1 MDGPTGSG
9 PRGVDR
15 VPMSGA
21 WRPGDPPGRRQ
32 FLTIAQDRPLALEG
46 GGALRDVTIA
56 YETWGQ
62 LADDAGNAILV
73 CHALTGDSHLAGRI
87 GPGHAT
93 PGWWDEL
100 VGPGRTLDTNRHFIV
115 CANVLGGCQGSTG
128 PSSTDPATGR
138 PYGPRFPV
146 VTIRDMVRT
155 QAALADHLR
164 VDRWLAVVGG
174 SMGGMQV
181 VEWAVMFPHRVKAI
195 AALATNTAATAEQ
208 IAFSSVQRHTIALDP
223 GWRGGEYYDAT
234 DGGDAEGGGMGEG
247 PQQGLSLARQLAQV
261 TYRSESVFAERFGR
275 GVLDELDFTQ
285 WQRFDVEG
293 YLHYHGQKLGRRF
306 DANTYLAVTKA
317 MDLHDLGRGRGGVH
331 RALGRVQAQVL
342 AMGVDSDRLYPTY
355 QQRDI
360 VEGVRSHGGQA
371 RYVEINSPDGHD
383 GFLLATDQVAAALT
397 PFLDEVE
404 KSDA

>member
-1 MDGPTGSG
+1 MDGPTGPG

-15 VPMSGA
+15 LPVTGA
-21 WRPGDPPGRRQ
+21 WRPGDHPGRRR
-32 FLTIAQDRPLALEG
+32 FLTIAEDRPLALEG

-73 CHALTGDSHLAGRI
+73 CHAITGDSHLAGRM
-87 GPGHAT
+87 GPGHPTA
-93 PGWWDEL
+93 GWWDAL
-100 VGPGRTLDTNRHFIV
+100 VGPGRALDTNRHFIV
-115 CANVLGGCQGSTG
+115 CANVLGGCQGTTG
-128 PSSTDPATGR
+128 PSSLDPATGR
-138 PYGPRFPV
+138 PYASRFPG
-146 VTIRDMVRT
+146 VTIRDIVRT

-181 VEWAVMFPHRVKAI
+181 LEWAVMFPERVKAI
-195 AALATNTAATAEQ
+195 ATLASTSAATAQQ
-208 IAFSSVQRHTIALDP
+208 IAYSSIQRHAIATDP

-234 DGGDAEGGGMGEG
+234 DGDG

-261 TYRSESVFAERFGR
+261 TYRTEGVFAERFGR

-293 YLHYHGQKLGRRF
+293 YLHYHGQKLVRRF
-306 DANTYLAVTKA
+306 DANTYLVLSKA

-331 RALGRVQAQVL
+331 RALGRVRAHVL
-342 AMGVDSDRLYPTY
+342 SMGVDSDALYPTY
-355 QQRDI
+355 LQRDI
-360 VEGVRSHGGQA
+360 AEGIRSYGRPA

-383 GFLLATDQVAAALT
+383 GFLLATDQVAATLG
-397 PFLDEVE
+397 PFLEEVE

>member
-1 MDGPTGSG
+1 MDGPTGTG

-15 VPMSGA
+15 LPVTGA
-21 WRPGDPPGRRQ
+21 WRPGDPTGRRR

-46 GGALRDVTIA
+46 GGALREVTVA

-62 LADDAGNAILV
+62 LADDAGNAVLV
-73 CHALTGDSHLAGRI
+73 CHALTGDSHVAGRI
-87 GPGHAT
+87 GPGHPT
-93 PGWWDEL
+93 PGWWDPL
-100 VGPGRTLDTNRHFIV
+100 VGPGRVLDTNRHFIV

-128 PSSTDPATGR
+128 PASLDPATGR
-138 PYGPRFPV
+138 PHASGFPM

-181 VEWAVMFPHRVKAI
+181 LEWAVMFPDRVKAI
-195 AALATNTAATAEQ
+195 AALATTSAATAQQ
-208 IAFSSVQRHTIALDP
+208 IAWSSIQRHAIATDP
-223 GWRGGEYYDAT
+223 GWRGGEFYDAT
-234 DGGDAEGGGMGEG
+234 DGEG
-247 PQQGLSLARQLAQV
+247 PQHGLSLARQLAQV
-261 TYRSESVFAERFGR
+261 TYRSERVFAERFGR
-275 GVLDELDFTQ
+275 GALDELDFTQ

-293 YLHYHGQKLGRRF
+293 YLHYHGQKLVRRF
-306 DANTYLAVTKA
+306 DANTYLVLSKA

-331 RALGRVQAQVL
+331 RALGRVRAQVL
-342 AMGVDSDRLYPTY
+342 AMGIDSDGLFPPYL
-355 QQRDI
+355 QRDI
-360 VEGVRSHGGQA
+360 VEGIRSHGRQA

-383 GFLLATDQVAAALT
+383 GFLLATDQVAAALG
-397 PFLDEVE
+397 PFLEEVE

>member
-15 VPMSGA
+15 LPVTGA
-21 WRPGDPPGRRQ
+21 WRPGDPPGQRR
-32 FLTIAQDRPLALEG
+32 FLTIAHDRPLALEG
-46 GGALRDVTIA
+46 GGTLRDATIA
-56 YETWGQ
+56 YQTWGQ

-87 GPGHAT
+87 GPGHPT

-100 VGPGRTLDTNRHFIV
+100 VGPGRALDTNRHFIV
-115 CANVLGGCQGSTG
+115 CANVLGGCQGTTG

-138 PYGPRFPV
+138 PYGPRFPM

-181 VEWAVMFPHRVKAI
+181 VEWAVMFPDRVKAI
-195 AALATNTAATAEQ
+195 AAVATNTAATAQQ
-208 IAFSSVQRHTIALDP
+208 IALSSVQRHTIAVDP
-223 GWRGGEYYDAT
+223 GFRGGEYYDAT
-234 DGGDAEGGGMGEG
+234 DGEG
-247 PQQGLSLARQLAQV
+247 PQRGLSLARQLAQV
-261 TYRSESVFAERFGR
+261 TYRSETVFAERFGR

-293 YLHYHGQKLGRRF
+293 YLHYHGLKLVRRF
-306 DANTYLAVTKA
+306 DANTYLVLSKA

-342 AMGVDSDRLYPTY
+342 AVGIDSDALFPAY

-360 VEGVRSHGGQA
+360 VEGIRSHGGTA
-371 RYVEINSPDGHD
+371 HYVEVTSPDGHD
-383 GFLLATDQVAAALT
+383 GFLLASDQVSAALT